1 MAFFNR
7 KSKIESDV
15 DNIETNSSSL
25 NGETSSTYFDSTLG
39 NLEEGLNAE
48 KNIVVNV
55 ISRRKINKNYKV
67 GGVLDQETN
76 NNWKAWL
83 YLAPVLILMAIFL
96 IYPLIN
102 TIAIAFME
110 NYNYVNGG
118 STGFTF
124 DNFLYVLGLKDI
136 APGVRETM
144 FVKYAIP
151 NTFLIVF
158 ITVPVSIIIALL
170 ISVLLNK
177 IKWFQKVYQTVFFLP
192 YVTNTIAVGMVFSV
206 LFADKGLINYIFNL
220 NDFKWLQGASRSIAM
235 IPLCLYIIWGSLP
248 FKILILLSGL
258 QNIDKQYYQAAKI
271 DAAPQW
277 KVLTKITVP
286 SLSPQILYLMV
297 TSFIGAFKEYTAI
310 VGLFNGPG
318 TMGQTSTE
326 KDMYTIVYYIYDN
339 LNSYTSRAAAAAV
352 ILFVIILLF
361 TFLQLYLS
369 KKKVNY

>member
-1 MAFFNR
+1 MNFRPR
-7 KSKIESDV
+7 KKEVVKEEIVQE
-15 DNIETNSSSL
+15 
-25 NGETSSTYFDSTLG
+25 TYFDSTYGDLK
-39 NLEEGLNAE
+39 EGLNNNNVVV
-48 KNIVVNV
+48 NIV
-55 ISRRKINKNYKV
+55 SRKKVNKNYKV
-67 GGVLDQETN
+67 GGVLDQEQN

-102 TIAIAFME
+102 TIVIAFLRD
-110 NYNYVNGG
+110 YDYVNGG
-118 STGFTF
+118 SSGVTF

-136 APGVRETM
+136 EPGVRETM

-151 NTFLIVF
+151 NTFIIVF
-158 ITVPVSIIIALL
+158 VTVPLSIIIALL

-177 IKWFQKVYQTVFFLP
+177 IKRLQKVYQTVFFLP

-206 LFADKGLINYIFNL
+206 LFDTNGLINYIFNMG
-220 NDFKWLQGASRSIAM
+220 DFKWVIGAKREIAM

-318 TMGQTSTE
+318 TLGKTSTE
-326 KDMYTIVYYIYDN
+326 KDMYTMVYYIYDN
-339 LNSYTSRAAAAAV
+339 LTSATERAAAAAV

-361 TFLQLYLS
+361 TFLQLWLS
-369 KKKVNY
+369 KKRVNY